1 MLARVRYLIYKIKI
15 WFSCF
20 QQYFFHF
27 QEARQALEKQKQL
40 AKQNQEKEN
49 KEKLEALNKLKE
61 ARAAENEAKRLENER
76 KLQEAEERRKIGK
89 SIFCRIGGYRTPLLI
104 RMPWDNFRLTM
115 IIFSNFSF
123 KITVC
128 SDEKL

>member
-1 MLARVRYLIYKIKI
+1 MNTFLMIISFTVFNNI
-15 WFSCF
+15 FS
-20 QQYFFHF
+20 HF

-89 SIFCRIGGYRTPLLI
+89 AIFQLKISPLDGDRPKTQLNSGFFTKGGTPFRQPSPEAIIDLL
-104 RMPWDNFRLTM
+104 DA
-115 IIFSNFSF
+115 
-123 KITVC
+123 K
-128 SDEKL
+128 